1 MSQPSK
7 MFIARETLH
16 KSWQY
21 QISRHQFFQFS
32 NILKSYTPFYFTY
45 ISAPENRTEKFLYSR
60 RSYGSHLPNELCPR
74 LLAYL
79 QPEKLS
85 KNCGAFFSGHPVY
98 SPQQP
103 WPGND
108 PPNSQAENILQMT
121 QQIMQQR
128 KRTPTHRLESH
139 EVGSQRGTFSCWLKG
154 RKQKIKNHELFS
166 HYIMCKESPK
176 NSAPY
181 HEWIHKLL
189 FKRNFRGKL

>member
-45 ISAPENRTEKFLYSR
+45 ISAPKNRTEKFLYSR
-60 RSYGSHLPNELCPR
+60 RSYGSHLSNELCPR

-85 KNCGAFFSGHPVY
+85 KNCGAFFSGHPVAQLGL
-98 SPQQP
+98 SLAQV
-103 WPGND
+103 
-108 PPNSQAENILQMT
+108 S
-121 QQIMQQR
+121 
-128 KRTPTHRLESH
+128 S
-139 EVGSQRGTFSCWLKG
+139 S
-154 RKQKIKNHELFS
+154 LFS
-166 HYIMCKESPK
+166 YFCQTLAFDALKMIRKKS
-176 NSAPY
+176 
-181 HEWIHKLL
+181 LL
-189 FKRNFRGKL
+189 VYVLMNRLD